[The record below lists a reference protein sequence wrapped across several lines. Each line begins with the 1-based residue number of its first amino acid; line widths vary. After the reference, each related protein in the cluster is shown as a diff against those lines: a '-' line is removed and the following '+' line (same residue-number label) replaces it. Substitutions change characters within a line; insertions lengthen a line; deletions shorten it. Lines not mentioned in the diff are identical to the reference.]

1 MEKING
7 KKIVE
12 SIIKSAGL
20 KIIDFYIIRK
30 FLGTFFFSIVI
41 ILSIAVIFDFSE
53 KIDDFI
59 EKGAP
64 FKEVIFDYYFNF
76 IP

>member
-7 KKIVE
+7 KKIIE
-12 SIIKSAGL
+12 SIVKSSGL
-20 KIIDFYIIRK
+20 KIIDIYIIRK

-59 EKGAP
+59 EHGAP
-64 FKEVIFDYYFNF
+64 FRGRDI
-76 IP
+76 